1 MRIQVAL
8 VDDERSA
15 REYISRM
22 HLWHEDEFCLAICAS
37 GAQELLRE
45 LEDTAIEILLMDVS
59 MPDVDGVALSAHIRQ
74 TYPQIDIIAISNY
87 DDYDYVRQILRNGA
101 KDYLLKHRLT
111 EDVLRSSLQ
120 RLTEQRL
127 RPSGE
132 SRNSY
137 RQQLARFLS
146 GAVSWPFPTDGSI
159 TVPCFG
165 FAPTLNNLTAEQR
178 ESVTLG
184 IEKAMEAES
193 DENVRCTACHYM
205 DDLFL
210 LLLRFYDKNSRAAM
224 EQKAHYLCENAK
236 GHVKRAFSHPI
247 LLEVGPI
254 LLDQTTLP
262 GYILHRV
269 GQERQR
275 RPGALPAVAAEQKAF
290 LMAMIGQNETEA
302 AQKTARS
309 MLASV
314 DRENSPVRFFLLRD
328 ILETAGNCEMEKRYA
343 LPSESELLE
352 WLGSQTW
359 QQVSE
364 CVCRIIGELTES
376 RSQETAGG
384 HSSVVRDA
392 VNILNREYGK
402 QLTLAQVAVRVGV
415 SEAHLSRLFKKEL
428 RSSFNRYLND
438 LRMEH
443 AKEMLLRGATLKE
456 AAADTGY
463 VQYTHFLRVFKQS
476 VGITPKD
483 YIRKIKN
490 R

>member
-8 VDDERSA
+8 VDDERAA

-22 HLWHEDEFCLAICAS
+22 HIWHEDEFRLAICAS

-59 MPDVDGVALSAHIRQ
+59 MPDVDGVALSARIREM
-74 TYPQIDIIAISNY
+74 YPQIDIIAISNY

-111 EDVLRSSLQ
+111 EEVLRSSLL
-120 RLTEQRL
+120 RLTEQRM

-132 SRNSY
+132 STSTY
-137 RQQLARFLS
+137 RQQLMRFLDED
-146 GAVSWPFPTDGSI
+146 ASWPFPTDGSI
-159 TVPCFG
+159 AVPCFG
-165 FAPTLNNLTAEQR
+165 FMPTLDDLTSEQR
-178 ESVTLG
+178 RSVTGG
-184 IEKAMEAES
+184 IETALEADT
-193 DENVRCTACHYM
+193 DEAVRCTACHYM

-210 LLLRFYDKNSRAAM
+210 LLLRFYDRNSRAAM
-224 EQKAHYLCENAK
+224 EQQAHYLCRKARE
-236 GHVKRAFSHPI
+236 HVKRAFSHPI

-269 GQERQR
+269 RQEKQLRL
-275 RPGALPAVAAEQKAF
+275 GAVPAVTEEQRAGLAALIA
-290 LMAMIGQNETEA
+290 QNETDALRERLRSLLA
-302 AQKTARS
+302 AA
-309 MLASV
+309 
-314 DRENSPVRFFLLRD
+314 DRENSETRFFLLRD
-328 ILETAGNCEMEKRYA
+328 VLDAVRSADPDSRCV
-343 LPSESELLE
+343 LPDDSEALE
-352 WLGSQTW
+352 WIASLTW
-359 QQVSE
+359 QQVTE
-364 CVCRIIGELTES
+364 RVCGTACEVSGALA
-376 RSQETAGG
+376 QGAAGG

-392 VNILNREYGK
+392 VSILNREYGK
-402 QLTLAQVAVRVGV
+402 QLTLASVAARVGV

-428 RSSFNRYLND
+428 RSSFNRYLTD

-443 AKEMLLRGATLKE
+443 AKEMLTRGASLKE

-483 YIRKIKN
+483 YIQKVKN